1 MCYKMRMRPRWPTL
15 TRNIRLAATTA
26 AVAAMLLR
34 ALLPE
39 GWMPGTTSSGMPE
52 LVICTMDQPVQAMPM
67 TGQDGKMDMPMP
79 GHGDNG
85 HRESCPFAAAPHV
98 AAPASLPVLAEASIT
113 SVRFEAPDSLLGVKN
128 ARPYT
133 PQSPRAPPSLA

>member
-1 MCYKMRMRPRWPTL
+1 MRPYWPSL
-15 TRNIRLAATTA
+15 TRKIRLAATTV

-67 TGQDGKMDMPMP
+67 PMMGQAGKMDMP
-79 GHGDNG
+79 GHGDNNHGDNG

-113 SVRFEAPDSLLGVKN
+113 SVRFETPDSLLSVKN
-128 ARPYT
+128 ARHHT
-133 PQSPRAPPSLA
+133 PQAPRAPPSLA

>member
-1 MCYKMRMRPRWPTL
+1 MRPFRPSL
-15 TRNIRLAATTA
+15 TRKLRLAATTA

-52 LVICTMDQPVQAMPM
+52 LVICTMDQPVQAAVMAMPM
-67 TGQDGKMDMPMP
+67 MGQDGKMNMPSP

-85 HRESCPFAAAPHV
+85 HRESCPFAASPHV

-113 SVRFEAPDSLLGVKN
+113 SVRFEGPDDFSSIKS
-128 ARPYT
+128 ARHYT
-133 PQSPRAPPSLA
+133 PQEPRAPPSLA

>member
-1 MCYKMRMRPRWPTL
+1 MRPIWPSM
-15 TRNIRLAATTA
+15 TRKIRLAATTA

-52 LVICTMDQPVQAMPM
+52 LVICTMDEPVQAAPMSMPM
-67 TGQDGKMDMPMP
+67 MGQDGKMNMPSP

-113 SVRFEAPDSLLGVKN
+113 SVRFETPDSLLGVKN
-128 ARPYT
+128 ARHYT
-133 PQSPRAPPSLA
+133 PQAPRAPPSLA

>member
-1 MCYKMRMRPRWPTL
+1 MRPRWPTL
-15 TRNIRLAATTA
+15 TRKIRLAATTA

-52 LVICTMDQPVQAMPM
+52 LVICTMDQPVQAMSM
-67 TGQDGKMDMPMP
+67 MGQDGKMDMP

-113 SVRFEAPDSLLGVKN
+113 SVHFETPDSLLSVKN
-128 ARPYT
+128 ARHYT
-133 PQSPRAPPSLA
+133 PQAPRAPPSLA